1 MEMVF
6 YDGERC
12 RGEGQMLH
20 YFGENAKIS
29 VSLKAQFRKLVTN
42 VIYMASKVQNLIC
55 SHEGHFTVSGKEA
68 KSTLPSLLESFAFG
82 VNHFILI
89 FLASSS

>member
-12 RGEGQMLH
+12 HGEGQMLH

-42 VIYMASKVQNLIC
+42 TI
-55 SHEGHFTVSGKEA
+55 
-68 KSTLPSLLESFAFG
+68 
-82 VNHFILI
+82 
-89 FLASSS
+89 